1 MQTLTCF
8 WGSLMEVRNA
18 SELPLQWTTGQKNC
32 EDGWGCQELLMLIE
46 NGEKHRSG
54 RTPDSP
60 DPPV

>member
-1 MQTLTCF
+1 
-8 WGSLMEVRNA
+8 MEVRNA

-46 NGEKHRSG
+46 NGEKYRSG